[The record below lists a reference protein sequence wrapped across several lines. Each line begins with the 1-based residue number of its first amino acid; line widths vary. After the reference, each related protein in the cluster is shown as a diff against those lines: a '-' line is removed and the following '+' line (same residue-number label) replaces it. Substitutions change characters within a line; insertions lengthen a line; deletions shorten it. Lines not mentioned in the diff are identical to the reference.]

1 MTTTADQAAQPERP
15 EIERVI
21 APLDPARD
29 AEAAALLAPCVLDG
43 SAASAATA
51 LAELRATEGAELRG
65 LEVDGQLLGVSAT
78 RRVGMTFE
86 LTYLVVAPGHRRQ
99 GHGKELLIEALV
111 RAGRRPTVTEVR
123 EEDLPFYQATRFK
136 PVSRRKQPD
145 GSFRFRLGWH
155 PPGQRVPPG
164 TAGATSTS

>member
-1 MTTTADQAAQPERP
+1 MSMPEHSAPP

-29 AEAAALLAPCVLDG
+29 AEAAALLAPCVPDG
-43 SAASAATA
+43 TAKAAAAL
-51 LAELRATEGAELRG
+51 LADLRATEGGELRG
-65 LEVDGQLLGVSAT
+65 LEVDGALLGVSGT

-86 LTYLVVAPGHRRQ
+86 LTFLVVAPEHRRQ

-155 PPGQRVPPG
+155 PPGQRVPHG
-164 TAGATSTS
+164 TTGANPAS